1 MTRRGRIFSK
11 TVLSGMIAF
20 ALVCGTLP
28 TAFGE
33 GSAGPQGN
41 APGVEG
47 TPGPDR
53 AKLDRIRAEEKK
65 LLEMRQDLLR
75 QIDQNQKLER
85 QISKDRA
92 FSEKL
97 RSKEMQQLIQI
108 YEKMAP
114 RTAAAQ
120 INLMTEDLALVLIS
134 GMNPRKAS
142 RIMRYVDPKIA
153 VRISSDLA
161 ARPVRTKDAKGTP

>member
-1 MTRRGRIFSK
+1 MNGPLGPFARAFLAAMAAVGLLVPAGAFGAG
-11 TVLSGMIAF
+11 SGGA
-20 ALVCGTLP
+20 P
-28 TAFGE
+28 TAQAPVLQSTGLNP
-33 GSAGPQGN
+33 GS
-41 APGVEG
+41 
-47 TPGPDR
+47 
-53 AKLDRIRAEEKK
+53 LDRIRSEEKK
-65 LLEMRQDLLR
+65 LLEMRQDLMR
-75 QIDQNQKLER
+75 QIVKNEKLE
-85 QISKDRA
+85 QEISRDRK

-97 RSKEMQQLIQI
+97 KSREMQQLIQI

-142 RIMRYVDPKIA
+142 RIMRYVDPKVA

-161 ARPVRTKDAKGTP
+161 SRSVPSTDAKGSP

>member
-1 MTRRGRIFSK
+1 MTRQGGTFRTAVFTGMVGF
-11 TVLSGMIAF
+11 VLVS
-20 ALVCGTLP
+20 GTLV

-33 GSAGPQGN
+33 GSSGMQGSS
-41 APGVEG
+41 PGAAG
-47 TPGPDR
+47 TPGSDQ
-53 AKLDRIRAEEKK
+53 AKLDRIRTEEKK

-85 QISKDRA
+85 QISKDRV
-92 FSEKL
+92 FSDKL

-120 INLMTEDLALVLIS
+120 INMMTEDLALVLIS

>member
-1 MTRRGRIFSK
+1 MTRQGGTFRTAVF
-11 TVLSGMIAF
+11 TGMVGF
-20 ALVCGTLP
+20 ALVSGTLA

-33 GSAGPQGN
+33 GSSVMQGSS
-41 APGVEG
+41 PGAAG
-47 TPGPDR
+47 TPGSDQ
-53 AKLDRIRAEEKK
+53 AKLDRIRTEEKK

-85 QISKDRA
+85 QISKDRV
-92 FSEKL
+92 FSDKL

-120 INLMTEDLALVLIS
+120 INMMTEDLALVLIS

-161 ARPVRTKDAKGTP
+161 SRPVRTKDAKGSP

>member
-1 MTRRGRIFSK
+1 MTRRGG
-11 TVLSGMIAF
+11 VLRPAVLTAMVAIVLVSGR
-20 ALVCGTLP
+20 LP

-33 GSAGPQGN
+33 GSSAALENPAG
-41 APGVEG
+41 AEG
-47 TPGPDR
+47 STGSDR
-53 AKLDRIRAEEKK
+53 EKLDRIRMEEKK

-120 INLMTEDLALVLIS
+120 INMMTEDLALVLIS